1 MFDMQYTLCSDDPKT
16 TCKNKGIEQQQAND
30 SESKQKETHYCS
42 KLRNPFHVDKNG
54 SKTM

>member
-42 KLRNPFHVDKNG
+42 KLGNPFHVDKNG